1 MQKKVLMDSETII
14 RKVLSA
20 LTHFKLTEQIH
31 HNNSVVKGA
40 NKLFDG
46 PSISLYDLNWKYN
59 KNLGIIIITIII
71 IMTII
76 MIIIIVII
84 VIIIIIIII
93 AMIMILKYQVAIRWE
108 PCLMARLG
116 SLALDNSLS
125 RDSVSIKKQVVVSP
139 HQRCPLP
146 E

>member
-20 LTHFKLTEQIH
+20 LAHFKLTEQIH

-59 KNLGIIIITIII
+59 KNLGIIIIIIIIIIILTVII
-71 IMTII
+71 IMTIII

-84 VIIIIIIII
+84 IIIAIIII
-93 AMIMILKYQVAIRWE
+93 LKYRVGIRWE
-108 PCLMARLG
+108 IAVSHGKVGVFSLG
-116 SLALDNSLS
+116 
-125 RDSVSIKKQVVVSP
+125 
-139 HQRCPLP
+139 
-146 E
+146 

>member
-20 LTHFKLTEQIH
+20 LAHFKLTEQIH

-59 KNLGIIIITIII
+59 KNLGIIIIIIIIILTVII
-71 IMTII
+71 IMTIII

-84 VIIIIIIII
+84 IIIAIIII
-93 AMIMILKYQVAIRWE
+93 LKYRVGIRWE
-108 PCLMARLG
+108 IAVSHGKVGVFSLG
-116 SLALDNSLS
+116 
-125 RDSVSIKKQVVVSP
+125 
-139 HQRCPLP
+139 
-146 E
+146 